1 MRMLSYKIRLLLSV
15 CGVVLL
21 ILPAFLALPPVLA
34 DGGAPNL
41 AYISG
46 SSSGISV
53 LDIQQEKITTTF
65 HLTSNPQTIYLSL
78 DGRFL
83 YITQPA
89 LNRVSMLAA
98 KTGQTICTVSA
109 PGQPSLLAYD
119 PGANMLYT
127 AGNGAAGV
135 TEFDPNTCAIKR
147 TISTNGPVYGLAVAN
162 IGSSSSSNQLWVAD
176 NSLEVFDNT
185 GHIADIPVP
194 GGPRYVNI
202 PAGTMVYVTT
212 LDGHVYAVSLASRK
226 VLLPALL
233 SGGQYGPMDYDAYT
247 GQVYVPDMLHKQM
260 DVLAPVVSDSPP
272 YPHEP
277 NHIIQLGATPQ
288 SVAIT
293 SDGQFGFIAMQGGN
307 VAVLDVPGKSV
318 YNTVFVGGNPR
329 FIITGLYPP
338 TFGTTPQEVSVWGTV
353 INIAAYIFV
362 FLLLIVPVIF
372 IGRRLRA
379 KPALSNAEVNEDT
392 YGVDHEDIPPGEVGR
407 EGERSKGQRRA
418 P

>member
-1 MRMLSYKIRLLLSV
+1 MHMLSYKFRFLLLLAGGIIS
-15 CGVVLL
+15 LS
-21 ILPAFLALPPVLA
+21 LPALFTAVPVLA

-65 HLTSNPQTIYLSL
+65 HLTGNPQTIYLSL

-89 LNRVSMLAA
+89 LNRVTMLAA

-162 IGSSSSSNQLWVAD
+162 IGSSTTSNQLWVAD

-185 GHIADIPVP
+185 GRIADIPVP

-212 LDGHVYAVSLASRK
+212 LDGHVYAVSLASR
-226 VLLPALL
+226 
-233 SGGQYGPMDYDAYT
+233 
-247 GQVYVPDMLHKQM
+247 
-260 DVLAPVVSDSPP
+260 DVERTRIKAK
-272 YPHEP
+272 
-277 NHIIQLGATPQ
+277 TFTT
-288 SVAIT
+288 SVTRIRT
-293 SDGQFGFIAMQGGN
+293 RPS
-307 VAVLDVPGKSV
+307 S
-318 YNTVFVGGNPR
+318 TR
-329 FIITGLYPP
+329 
-338 TFGTTPQEVSVWGTV
+338 
-353 INIAAYIFV
+353 AA
-362 FLLLIVPVIF
+362 
-372 IGRRLRA
+372 G
-379 KPALSNAEVNEDT
+379 
-392 YGVDHEDIPPGEVGR
+392 
-407 EGERSKGQRRA
+407 
-418 P
+418 